1 MHVERS
7 RNLRLVWDTGEKFMS
22 YMWVYSGLE
31 IIYYKEKVSKKK
43 LKEVIPMILISLAF
57 FIVCHLL
64 LLMVNIINIL
74 EITGSINRVN
84 LRNYGVNYL

>member
-1 MHVERS
+1 MHVERR

-43 LKEVIPMILISLAF
+43 IKRGDTNDPYIT
-57 FIVCHLL
+57 
-64 LLMVNIINIL
+64 IIFYRLPFASTN
-74 EITGSINRVN
+74 G
-84 LRNYGVNYL
+84 

>member
-31 IIYYKEKVSKKK
+31 IIYYKEKVSKK
-43 LKEVIPMILISLAF
+43 
-57 FIVCHLL
+57 
-64 LLMVNIINIL
+64 N
-74 EITGSINRVN
+74 
-84 LRNYGVNYL
+84 